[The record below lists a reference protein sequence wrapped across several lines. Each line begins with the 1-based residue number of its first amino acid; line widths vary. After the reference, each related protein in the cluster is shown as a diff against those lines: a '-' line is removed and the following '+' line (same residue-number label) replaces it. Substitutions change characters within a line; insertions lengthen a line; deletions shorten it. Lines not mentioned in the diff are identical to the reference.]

1 MPPATGPSWTVTPLS
16 RLSSP
21 IALPRSY
28 ARRLSQ
34 VAPTLMPAGKTE
46 TRLHSVSKE
55 TTATHACLSLTNSVY
70 LTPTGESC
78 RHWPLMPRRGT
89 PPVWPT
95 HCSCCHPEP
104 ATVSGCR
111 QVERQNQHTRSQV
124 NFLFQ
129 SQLLDNFNGFLV
141 RRFPV
146 SSTAAP
152 GTGVSRRRSLV
163 RLGSSDGIG
172 VGRDALWVGDI
183 GELR

>member
-1 MPPATGPSWTVTPLS
+1 MIPLS
-16 RLSSP
+16 RLSRP

-34 VAPTLMPAGKTE
+34 VAPTLMPAGKTG
-46 TRLHSVSKE
+46 TRLHSISKE
-55 TTATHACLSLTNSVY
+55 ATATHKCLGLTHSVY

-104 ATVSGCR
+104 ATVSGCWQIGGHR
-111 QVERQNQHTRSQV
+111 QHTRSQIDL
-124 NFLFQ
+124 LFQ
-129 SQLLDNFNGFLV
+129 GQLLDNFNGFLV
-141 RRFPV
+141 RRVPV
-146 SSTAAP
+146 AGTATPRA
-152 GTGVSRRRSLV
+152 GIFRWRSLV
-163 RLGSSDGIG
+163 RLGSSDSIGI
-172 VGRDALWVGDI
+172 GRDALWVGNV